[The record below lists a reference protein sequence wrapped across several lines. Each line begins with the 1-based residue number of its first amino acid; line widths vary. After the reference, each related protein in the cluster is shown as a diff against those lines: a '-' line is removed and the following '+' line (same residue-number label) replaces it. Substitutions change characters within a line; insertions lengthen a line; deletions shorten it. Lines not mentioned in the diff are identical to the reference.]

1 MGELEKNLE
10 INRWR
15 GGGLFGTHS
24 RVKLWR
30 KIEENHKE
38 KSHVTKAFKKYL
50 PFIFNEDNALKINFK
65 NKVLLVV
72 PKI

>member
-1 MGELEKNLE
+1 MEE
-10 INRWR
+10 
-15 GGGLFGTHS
+15 
-24 RVKLWR
+24 
-30 KIEENHKE
+30 IEESHKE

-50 PFIFNEDNALKINFK
+50 PFTFIEDNALKINFK

>member
-1 MGELEKNLE
+1 MERGEEFIWYSLKSKAMEE
-10 INRWR
+10 
-15 GGGLFGTHS
+15 
-24 RVKLWR
+24 
-30 KIEENHKE
+30 IEENHKE

-50 PFIFNEDNALKINFK
+50 PFTFIEDNALKINFK